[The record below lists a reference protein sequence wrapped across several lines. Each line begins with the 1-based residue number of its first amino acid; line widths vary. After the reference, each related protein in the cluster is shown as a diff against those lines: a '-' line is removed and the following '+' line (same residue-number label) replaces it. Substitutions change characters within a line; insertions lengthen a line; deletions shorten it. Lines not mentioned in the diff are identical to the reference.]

1 MCLNANIILGLLLI
15 QQGYSTAL
23 KHVSDHDPQQIH
35 IAYGDEP
42 CESMTITWSTNNET
56 PPPTVIFGPEG
67 LSEKVEGITTR
78 FVDTGKEAR
87 VQYVHRVK
95 LTGLKPATKY
105 VYKCGSEL
113 GWSDQFSFRTA
124 NDSTNWSP
132 KILLYGDMG
141 VTNNRALPLLKREVE
156 KENVD
161 SIIHVG
167 DFAYNMDDDNGRV
180 GDDFMRQ
187 IQPLAANVP
196 YMVCPG
202 NHERA
207 YNFTQ
212 YRMRF
217 SMPGNTESLFYSFN
231 LGPAHFISID
241 TEAYYY
247 PEFGVWPLVNQ
258 WNWLINDLKEANKRE
273 NRQKRPWIIVYG
285 HHPMYCS
292 NLWIDDCSLK
302 TTKTRVGIPNKK
314 NNWYEYGLEEIFYNA
329 GVDIEFWGHEHSYE
343 RLYPMY
349 DYTVKKG
356 SKKDPYN
363 NPKAPVHITSGIAG
377 SRYRSTYFSF
387 IRPSWSAFRSTEYG
401 YTQIHVHNTTHINIK
416 QITVKKKVIDD
427 VWLVKNHDKVF
438 GLNEDEE

>member
-1 MCLNANIILGLLLI
+1 MCLNAKIILACLLI
-15 QQGYSTAL
+15 QLVHSVVVKQSSAHT
-23 KHVSDHDPQQIH
+23 PEQIH
-35 IAYGDEP
+35 ISYGDEP
-42 CESMTITWSTNNET
+42 TESMVITWTTTNSY
-56 PPPTVIFGPEG
+56 PPPKVLFGTESPTET
-67 LSEKVEGITTR
+67 VEGKTTK
-78 FVDTGKEAR
+78 FIDGGEESR
-87 VQYVHRVK
+87 VQYIHRAT
-95 LTGLKPATKY
+95 LIGLRPATKY
-105 VYKCGSEL
+105 VYKCGSEW

-141 VTNNRALPLLKREVE
+141 NTNNQALPVLKNEVDQ
-156 KENVD
+156 ENVD
-161 SIIHVG
+161 AIIHVG

-187 IQPLAANVP
+187 IQPLAAYVP

-207 YNFTQ
+207 YNFSH

-247 PEFGVWPLVNQ
+247 PEFGPWPLINQ
-258 WNWLINDLKEANKRE
+258 WNWLIEDLKEANKRE
-273 NRQKRPWIIVYG
+273 NRQKRPWVIVYG

-292 NLWIDDCSLK
+292 NLWYDDCSLLK
-302 TTKTRVGIPNKK
+302 TKTRVGIQNKT

-343 RLYPMY
+343 RLYPVY
-349 DYTVKKG
+349 DYGVKKDAG
-356 SKKDPYN
+356 KDPYT
-363 NPKAPVHITSGIAG
+363 NPKAPIHITSGIAG
-377 SRYRSTYFSF
+377 SRYRYTYFSF
-387 IRPSWSAFRSTEYG
+387 FKPSWSAFRSTEYG
-401 YTQIHVHNTTHINIK
+401 FTQIHLHNKTHINVQ
-416 QITVKKKVIDD
+416 QITANKEVIDD
-427 VWLVKNHDKVF
+427 LWIVKNQDKVF
-438 GLNEDEE
+438 GLDEDVK